1 MKAACRR
8 SRSAHAVLAL
18 MFALAACGCGRE
30 RSSRPPDK
38 GSPAGGPVQPAR
50 TGGEQAG
57 KIAQEGGDR
66 VAAHLQEVLAMWSRG
81 DKDKATKEFLLINWQ
96 KRGEFSKES
105 AFGLTEQEF
114 IALPPN
120 EQNKRSSELVELKG
134 LCRSVLDAGRTA
146 AAQGDR
152 EQAKRHILAVQQCGR
167 LLARDAAM
175 SAVVQSMGKALDH
188 IASKELTELESAAPK
203 KG

>member
-1 MKAACRR
+1 
-8 SRSAHAVLAL
+8 V
-18 MFALAACGCGRE
+18 
-30 RSSRPPDK
+30 
-38 GSPAGGPVQPAR
+38 R

-57 KIAQEGGDR
+57 KTAQEGGDR
-66 VAAHLQEVLAMWSRG
+66 VAAHLREVLAMWSRG

-96 KRGEFSKES
+96 KPGEFSKES

-120 EQNKRSSELVELKG
+120 EQNKKSAELVELKG

-146 AAQGDR
+146 AARGDR

-167 LLARDAAM
+167 FLAQDAAM
-175 SAVVQSMGKALDH
+175 SAVVQLMGKALDQ
-188 IASKELTELESAAPK
+188 IASGELGKLDSAAPK
-203 KG
+203 KR